1 MVFFKWVL
9 NFQGALAS
17 NRKRSG
23 SKRCNHHFNHKNKTL
38 HSNPLVFQRSK
49 KLRFSSMDQSPE
61 KASSSLNDT
70 VSRLS
75 RYPDSKL
82 HVPKEVQAPVK
93 HLKFGLSIP
102 NPNHDFLS
110 KKLSNAKKQAFGSFK
125 YINKDKEV
133 VTVEEDDE
141 DSGSWLM
148 ADAFD
153 KLSLNHSD
161 NDLIAYNK
169 LLKSAERRTNKLKDS
184 GPQIKVNEKLKK
196 SEVVTHELFVPLTKE
211 ELAEVSH
218 AFSAENKKKIL
229 VSHEKL
235 SIDIPG
241 EVLQCLKPGS
251 WLNDEVINL
260 YLELLKE
267 RENREPK
274 KFLKC
279 HFFNTFFYKKVVS
292 VLDFLTLLFHF
303 NLYNYWFIRYIFPL
317 GILVSSEGGC
327 NYKAVKRWTSQRKLG
342 YCLFDCDKIFVPIHK
357 DIHWCLAVINKK
369 DRKFQYLDSLR
380 GRDGKVL
387 NALANYFVEEVRDKS
402 GEDIDISSWER
413 EHVEDLP
420 TQKNGFDCGMF
431 MLKYIDFYSRGLSLS
446 FGQSFYSS
454 DSKI

>member
-1 MVFFKWVL
+1 
-9 NFQGALAS
+9 
-17 NRKRSG
+17 
-23 SKRCNHHFNHKNKTL
+23 
-38 HSNPLVFQRSK
+38 
-49 KLRFSSMDQSPE
+49 MDQSPE

-75 RYPDSKL
+75 RYPDSRL

-110 KKLSNAKKQAFGSFK
+110 KKLSDAKKKAFGSFK

-133 VTVEEDDE
+133 VTVEKDDE

-161 NDLIAYNK
+161 NDSKAYNK

-184 GPQIKVNEKLKK
+184 GPQVKVNEKLKK
-196 SEVVTHELFVPLTKE
+196 PEVVTHELFVPLTKD

-229 VSHEKL
+229 VSHENS
-235 SIDIPG
+235 SIDIRG
-241 EVLQCLKPGS
+241 EVLQCLKP
-251 WLNDEVINL
+251 
-260 YLELLKE
+260 
-267 RENREPK
+267 
-274 KFLKC
+274 
-279 HFFNTFFYKKVVS
+279 
-292 VLDFLTLLFHF
+292 
-303 NLYNYWFIRYIFPL
+303 
-317 GILVSSEGGC
+317 VSSEGGC

-402 GEDIDISSWER
+402 GQDIDISSWEQ

-420 TQKNGFDCGMF
+420 AQKNGFDCGMF

-446 FGQSFYSS
+446 FGQEHMRYFRSRTAKEILRMPLLGVRDGALEFASDQIIGIMTLAKYENSTRSS
-454 DSKI
+454 TFMVVLIVYYIRNSDKCNANQNAFLVASKW

>member
-9 NFQGALAS
+9 SFQGALAG

-23 SKRCNHHFNHKNKTL
+23 SERCNPHFNHKNKTP

-49 KLRFSSMDQSPE
+49 KVRFSSMDQSPE

-75 RYPDSKL
+75 RYPDSRL

-110 KKLSNAKKQAFGSFK
+110 KKLSDAKKKAFGSFK

-133 VTVEEDDE
+133 VTVEKDDE

-161 NDLIAYNK
+161 NDSKAYNK

-184 GPQIKVNEKLKK
+184 GPQVKVNEKLKK
-196 SEVVTHELFVPLTKE
+196 PEVVTHELFVPLTKD
-211 ELAEVSH
+211 ELAEVSY

-229 VSHEKL
+229 VSHENS
-235 SIDIPG
+235 SIDIRG

-251 WLNDEVINL
+251 WLSDEVINL

-279 HFFNTFFYKKVVS
+279 HFFNTFFYKK
-292 VLDFLTLLFHF
+292 
-303 NLYNYWFIRYIFPL
+303 
-317 GILVSSEGGC
+317 LVSSEGGC

-402 GEDIDISSWER
+402 GQDIDISSWEQ

-420 TQKNGFDCGMF
+420 AQKNGFDCGMF

-446 FGQSFYSS
+446 FGQEHMRYFRSRTAKEILRLRA
-454 DSKI
+454 D